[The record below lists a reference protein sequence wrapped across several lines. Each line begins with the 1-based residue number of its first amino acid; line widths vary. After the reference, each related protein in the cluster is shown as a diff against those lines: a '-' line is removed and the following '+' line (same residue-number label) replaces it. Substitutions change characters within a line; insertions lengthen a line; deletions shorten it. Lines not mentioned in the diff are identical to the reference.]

1 LLQEYIWFKFVIRLA
16 CNNNLTLD
24 HHFLLIGYGGESK
37 IRFSFLLTFFS
48 AKKVSKKRCLA
59 GPTSSRPLLLA
70 ALIKEWQESFLQLV
84 ELLRS
89 ILKMEEV
96 NTPQPWSLK
105 TCCYLHHQKKR
116 KRFLLSFY
124 EP

>member
-1 LLQEYIWFKFVIRLA
+1 MKSS
-16 CNNNLTLD
+16 CNFINLPLD
-24 HHFLLIGYGGESK
+24 HLFLLIGCGGESK
-37 IRFSFLLTFFS
+37 IKYSFLLTFFS

-59 GPTSSRPLLLA
+59 GPASSRPLLLA

-89 ILKMEEV
+89 ILKMDEV
-96 NTPQPWSLK
+96 NTLQHRSLN
-105 TCCYLHHQKKR
+105 TCCYFDYQKKR